1 MYLTKLLIRDF
12 GKFHNKSMDLQKGLN
27 IVYGAE
33 DSGKSTIRDFL
44 IGLMYGIPRREG
56 ITRVRSNYDLRKPTG
71 SNGYSGT
78 AYIQDGDKTYLVDR
92 TFLAGA
98 KKASVLD
105 VISGREVRL
114 VNQDTICGTLCETDK
129 NTFLDTKCIMGDEDS
144 SGKKDLQDYL
154 TNITLTGS
162 SNIDKV
168 KAIKYLENEKKM
180 HIPKPLIR
188 RLDELDDRIS
198 EYDTVDSEIEAV
210 EAEIKTL
217 NEEFVMEAERRKRV
231 ARRMVENEDGTVTY
245 ENDASIDEKID
256 RITEREVGISIKKN
270 TDESQNSEK
279 KSDKKKEKGFKRPP
293 ELKKAFKFGSGNS
306 DEITDADLY
315 DDPDANNGE
324 EADIDKVKFTD
335 RVPVILATALFVIL
349 VISAVVYILPFENVI
364 RSLFIVFT
372 VLFVLFTLIDGF
384 KAKGYFD
391 SSKDEETPDEA
402 EFRKVLDELRE
413 EAEEQE
419 EIDFDMTF
427 AREYQQKKAELKEKE
442 NALIDRRNER
452 EKLRREF
459 DSVFKKK
466 SELEEEIKA
475 IDFAIAKINS
485 LSNKFREEAFKNLLG
500 NVSRYINLLTQ
511 GLFSELTFDDKGNI
525 ILKAEYGY
533 VPIENLSDMDAGKV
547 YLAVRLSISKY
558 LAKENLPLII
568 DGTSML
574 ESATEVKALADC
586 LMDMKEEQI
595 ILLTDDRGLD
605 SVFKGK
611 GIDTNLIQL

>member
-12 GKFHNKSMDLQKGLN
+12 GQFHNKSMDLQEGVN
-27 IVYGAE
+27 IVYGPEGA
-33 DSGKSTIRDFL
+33 GKTTVRDFL

-56 ITRVRSNYDLRKPTG
+56 ITRVRSNYDLRKPNKG
-71 SNGYSGT
+71 NGYSGT
-78 AYIQDGDKTYLVDR
+78 AYIQDGDSTYLVDR

-105 VISGREVRL
+105 VNSGRDVRL

-129 NTFLDTKCIMGDEDS
+129 NTYLDTKCIFGDEDS
-144 SGKKDLQDYL
+144 SGKEDLQNYL

-168 KAIKYLENEKKM
+168 KAIKYLENEKKS

-188 RLDELDDRIS
+188 RLDELDEKIS
-198 EYDTVDSEIEAV
+198 EYDTVDAEIEAV

-231 ARRMVENEDGTVTY
+231 ARRMVENEDGTITY
-245 ENDASIDEKID
+245 ENDASIEEKID
-256 RITEREVGISIKKN
+256 RITEREVGISPRR
-270 TDESQNSEK
+270 TDA
-279 KSDKKKEKGFKRPP
+279 DKDKEAEKKEKA
-293 ELKKAFKFGSGNS
+293 KKAQENKPSKKKGFGFGSKNS
-306 DEITDADLY
+306 DEITDSDLY
-315 DDPDANNGE
+315 DDPDAVE
-324 EADIDKVKFTD
+324 EDDADKIKFTD
-335 RVPVILATALFVIL
+335 RIPVILGTALFVIL
-349 VISAVVYILPFENVI
+349 AISVIVYILPFENVI
-364 RSLFIVFT
+364 RNLFIIFT
-372 VLFVLFTLIDGF
+372 ILFVLFTLLDGF

-391 SSKDEETPDEA
+391 SSKSSETPDEE

-419 EIDFDMTF
+419 EIDFDMSF
-427 AREYQQKKAELKEKE
+427 ARDYQLKKAELKEKE
-442 NALIDRRNER
+442 NALLDRRNER

-459 DSVFKKK
+459 DTVFKKK
-466 SELEEEIKA
+466 SELEDEIKA
-475 IDFAIAKINS
+475 IDFAIAKINA
-485 LSNKFREEAFKNLLG
+485 LSNKFKEDAFKNLLG

-525 ILKAEYGY
+525 ILKADYGY
-533 VPIENLSDMDAGKV
+533 VPIENLSEIDAGKV

-558 LAKENLPLII
+558 LTKEKLPLII

-611 GIDTNLIQL
+611 GIKTNFIQI

>member
-12 GKFHNKSMDLQKGLN
+12 GQFHNKSMDLQEGVN
-27 IVYGAE
+27 IVYGPEGA
-33 DSGKSTIRDFL
+33 GKSTVRDFL

-56 ITRVRSNYDLRKPTG
+56 ITRVRSNYDLRKPNKG
-71 SNGYSGT
+71 NGYSGT
-78 AYIQDGDKTYLVDR
+78 AYIQDGDSTYLVDR

-105 VISGREVRL
+105 VNSGRDVRL

-129 NTFLDTKCIMGDEDS
+129 NTYQDTKCIFGDEDS
-144 SGKKDLQDYL
+144 SGKEDLQNYL

-168 KAIKYLENEKKM
+168 KAIKYLENEKKS

-188 RLDELDDRIS
+188 RLDELDERIS
-198 EYDTVDSEIEAV
+198 EYDTVDAEIEAV
-210 EAEIKTL
+210 EAEIKAL

-231 ARRMVENEDGTVTY
+231 ARRMVENEDGTITY
-245 ENDASIDEKID
+245 ENDASIEEKID
-256 RITEREVGISIKKN
+256 RITEREVGIAPRKTDADRAKEAEKKAEKKA
-270 TDESQNSEK
+270 DRKPAEK
-279 KSDKKKEKGFKRPP
+279 KSR
-293 ELKKAFKFGSGNS
+293 FKFGSRDS
-306 DEITDADLY
+306 DEITEADLY
-315 DDPDANNGE
+315 DDPDAAE
-324 EADIDKVKFTD
+324 EDDENKIKFTD
-335 RVPVILATALFVIL
+335 RIPVILGTALFVIL
-349 VISAVVYILPFENVI
+349 AISVIVYILPFENVI
-364 RSLFIVFT
+364 RNLFIVFT
-372 VLFVLFTLIDGF
+372 ILFVLFTLLDGF

-391 SSKDEETPDEA
+391 STKDSETPDEA

-419 EIDFDMTF
+419 EIDFDMSF
-427 AREYQQKKAELKEKE
+427 AREYQLKKAELKEKE
-442 NALIDRRNER
+442 NALLDRRNER
-452 EKLRREF
+452 EKLRHEF
-459 DSVFKKK
+459 DTVFKKK
-466 SELEEEIKA
+466 SELEDEIKA
-475 IDFAIAKINS
+475 IDFAIAKINA
-485 LSNKFREEAFKNLLG
+485 LSNKFKEDAFKNLLG

-533 VPIENLSDMDAGKV
+533 VPIENLSEMDAGKV

-558 LAKENLPLII
+558 LAKEKLPLII

-611 GIDTNLIQL
+611 GIKTNFIQI